1 MRVSR
6 KPTNF
11 EFVLLAVVI
20 GLGAWWICSDSDVAR
35 YCTFAAMSVLFVARI
50 FIKEKEKE

>member
-1 MRVSR
+1 MRVLR

-20 GLGAWWICSDSDVAR
+20 GLGVWWIYSDSDVAR
-35 YCTFAAMSVLFVARI
+35 YCTFATMSVLFVARI